1 MADTATPVR
10 LQFGPFLADFR
21 ACELRKDGR
30 RIRLQEKPML
40 LLWALASKPG
50 EVISREDLQK
60 LLWPGDTF
68 VDFEIGLNA
77 VVRKLREALAD
88 SPENPKYIET
98 IPKRGYRF
106 VAPVAPD
113 GREEQALSPKQ
124 TPADGPPTD
133 TSLGRR
139 TIASLVETVSEY
151 RRAKRFWMMIAAVL
165 GIVGLAVAFGH
176 VNVAKIAALRDRGS
190 VASGPPTIRSLA
202 VLPLQNL
209 SNDSAQEYLSDGMTD
224 ALITDLAQIAS
235 VKVISRTSSMQYKE
249 TKKSLPEIAR
259 ELNVDG
265 IVEGTV
271 QRSGD
276 RVRITAQLI
285 HGPSDKHLWA
295 NSYEREMRDVLTL
308 EREVTADIADRVQ
321 ARITLER
328 EPVQPRP
335 VNPKALDAYLQG
347 NYHLN
352 TNAGPHNEELRK
364 AGEFFQQ
371 AINADPNFAPAYVGL
386 AEAHY
391 TVWWESDNDL
401 AVMTRAS
408 ERALVLD
415 PNSSDAW
422 VELGL
427 VRLADWDWV
436 AAEEQTRRAIILNP
450 NSANGHEY
458 LGEILDA
465 LGKSEEGWRE
475 HIIAQQL
482 DPNQDHLVWILRLRG
497 EYDRAIDILKG
508 MSERRPQD
516 PLVYWNLSENYFLKG
531 LYAEWA
537 NELGRSISLFF
548 SPKIADEFTRSFKSS
563 GYKGAL
569 RIWARELELLAQNK
583 EAYFPGVLAEE
594 YAALGDKDRAF
605 YWLEQGCTHSHRSVA
620 DPILPFV
627 KVDPSLAVLHSD
639 PRFVAVLRC
648 MRLPP

>member
-1 MADTATPVR
+1 MAAGFEKTGAIIPRVYLPLEEVVQGHFRLGPWLVQPSLNSAVRNGTTSRLTPKAMEVLVCLAHHAGDLVTKEEV
-10 LQFGPFLADFR
+10 LQTVWSDAFVGDDVLKR
-21 ACELRKDGR
+21 SISELRRVFEDDVKDPQF
-30 RIRLQEKPML
+30 IQ
-40 LLWALASKPG
+40 
-50 EVISREDLQK
+50 
-60 LLWPGDTF
+60 
-68 VDFEIGLNA
+68 
-77 VVRKLREALAD
+77 
-88 SPENPKYIET
+88 T
-98 IPKRGYRF
+98 IAKRGYRLIAS
-106 VAPVAPD
+106 VEWADRSSVEPSKPGIDQVPVARNRKLWMAAY
-113 GREEQALSPKQ
+113 GV
-124 TPADGPPTD
+124 
-133 TSLGRR
+133 TS
-139 TIASLVETVSEY
+139 
-151 RRAKRFWMMIAAVL
+151 
-165 GIVGLAVAFGH
+165 
-176 VNVAKIAALRDRGS
+176 AALILVLLGAFDVGGLRSRLRVG
-190 VASGPPTIRSLA
+190 ATPQIRSIA
-202 VLPLQNL
+202 VLPLRNL
-209 SNDSAQEYLSDGMTD
+209 SSDPNQEYFSDGLTD
-224 ALITDLAQIAS
+224 ELITNLAQIGS
-235 VKVISRTSSMQYKE
+235 LRVISHTSTMQYKS
-249 TKKSLPEIAR
+249 TKKPLPEIAR

-450 NSANGHEY
+450 
-458 LGEILDA
+458 
-465 LGKSEEGWRE
+465 
-475 HIIAQQL
+475 
-482 DPNQDHLVWILRLRG
+482 
-497 EYDRAIDILKG
+497 
-508 MSERRPQD
+508 
-516 PLVYWNLSENYFLKG
+516 
-531 LYAEWA
+531 
-537 NELGRSISLFF
+537 
-548 SPKIADEFTRSFKSS
+548 KI
-563 GYKGAL
+563 
-569 RIWARELELLAQNK
+569 
-583 EAYFPGVLAEE
+583 
-594 YAALGDKDRAF
+594 
-605 YWLEQGCTHSHRSVA
+605 
-620 DPILPFV
+620 
-627 KVDPSLAVLHSD
+627 
-639 PRFVAVLRC
+639 
-648 MRLPP
+648 

>member
-1 MADTATPVR
+1 
-10 LQFGPFLADFR
+10 
-21 ACELRKDGR
+21 
-30 RIRLQEKPML
+30 ML
-40 LLWALASKPG
+40 LLGALASKPG

-68 VDFEIGLNA
+68 VDFETGLNA
-77 VVRKLREALAD
+77 AVRKLREALAD

-106 VAPVAPD
+106 VAAVAPD
-113 GREEQALSPKQ
+113 GREGQTLTPKQ
-124 TPADGPPTD
+124 PPADGSPTD
-133 TSLGRR
+133 TSLGQR
-139 TIASLVETVSEY
+139 TNAPVVETVSEY
-151 RRAKRFWMMIAAVL
+151 RRAKRFWMIIAAVL
-165 GIVGLAVAFGH
+165 AVAGLAVGFGQI
-176 VNVAKIAALRDRGS
+176 NVAKIAALRSRGS
-190 VASGPPTIRSLA
+190 ADSGPPTIRSLA

-209 SNDSAQEYLSDGMTD
+209 SNDPAQEYLSDGMTD
-224 ALITDLAQIAS
+224 ALITDLAQFAS

-295 NSYEREMRDVLTL
+295 NSYEREMRDVLAL

-321 ARITLER
+321 ARITIEH
-328 EPVQPRP
+328 ETVQPRP
-335 VNPKALDAYLQG
+335 ANPKALDAYLQG

-352 TNAGPHNEELRK
+352 KTNAAPHDEELRK

-386 AEAHY
+386 AQAHY

-401 AVMTRAS
+401 AVMTQAS

-450 NSANGHEY
+450 NSASGHEY

-482 DPNQDHLVWILRLRG
+482 DPNEDHLSDSLRWRG
-497 EYDRAIDILKG
+497 EYDRAIDVLQK
-508 MSERRPQD
+508 MAERRPQD
-516 PLVYWNLSENYFLKG
+516 GLVHWNLSENYFLKG
-531 LYAEWA
+531 LYAGWA
-537 NELGRSISLFF
+537 NELGRSISMFGF
-548 SPKIADEFTRSFKSS
+548 PKIADEFTRSFKSS
-563 GYKGAL
+563 GYIGAL
-569 RIWARELELLAQNK
+569 RIWARELELMAQN
-583 EAYFPGVLAEE
+583 EQAYFPGVLAED

-605 YWLEQGCTHSHRSVA
+605 YWLEDGCKHSHRSVA
-620 DPILPFV
+620 DPIQPFA
-627 KVDPSLAVLHSD
+627 KVDPGFAVLHSD
-639 PRFVAVLRC
+639 PRFAAVLRC

>member
-1 MADTATPVR
+1 
-10 LQFGPFLADFR
+10 
-21 ACELRKDGR
+21 
-30 RIRLQEKPML
+30 ML
-40 LLWALASKPG
+40 LLGALASKPG

-113 GREEQALSPKQ
+113 GREEQSLSPKQ
-124 TPADGPPTD
+124 TPADGSPTD
-133 TSLGRR
+133 TSLAQR
-139 TIASLVETVSEY
+139 TNAPVVETVSEY
-151 RRAKRFWMMIAAVL
+151 RRAKRFWMTIAAVL
-165 GIVGLAVAFGH
+165 GIVGLAVAFGQ
-176 VNVAKIAALRDRGS
+176 VNVAKIVALRHRGS
-190 VASGPPTIRSLA
+190 IENGPPSIRSLA

-209 SNDSAQEYLSDGMTD
+209 SNDPAQEYLSDGMTD
-224 ALITDLAQIAS
+224 ALITDLAQISS

-276 RVRITAQLI
+276 HVRITAQLI

-321 ARITLER
+321 ARITIER
-328 EPVQPRP
+328 ETVQPRP

-352 TNAGPHNEELRK
+352 TNAAPHDEELRK

-386 AEAHY
+386 AQAHY

-422 VELGL
+422 VQLGL

-482 DPNQDHLVWILRLRG
+482 DPNQDHLVWVLRLRG
-497 EYDRAIDILKG
+497 QYDRAIDILKK

-516 PLVYWNLSENYFLKG
+516 PLVPWNLSENYFLKG

-548 SPKIADEFTRSFKSS
+548 SPKMADEFTRSFKNS
-563 GYKGAL
+563 GYTGAL
-569 RIWARELELLAQNK
+569 RIWVRELELMAQNK
-583 EAYFPGVLAEE
+583 QAYFPGVLAEE

-639 PRFVAVLRC
+639 PRFAAVLRC

>member
-1 MADTATPVR
+1 MAKIPTPIR
-10 LQFGPFLADFR
+10 LQFGPFLADFQ
-21 ACELRKDGR
+21 ACELRKNGR
-30 RIRLQEKPML
+30 KIHLQEKPML
-40 LLWALASKPG
+40 LLGALTAKPG
-50 EVISREDLQK
+50 EVVSREELHKQ
-60 LLWPGDTF
+60 LWPDDTF
-68 VDFEIGLNA
+68 VDFETGLNA

-88 SPENPKYIET
+88 NPENPRYIET

-106 VAPVAPD
+106 LGQVDSKGITEPSVSSGQD
-113 GREEQALSPKQ
+113 SPNVEL
-124 TPADGPPTD
+124 
-133 TSLGRR
+133 TSTSQGRR

-151 RRAKRFWMMIAAVL
+151 RRAKHVWMIAAAVFAL
-165 GIVGLAVAFGH
+165 GGLALTIVELNVLKVAGLHERAFG
-176 VNVAKIAALRDRGS
+176 
-190 VASGPPTIRSLA
+190 ASGAPAIHSIA

-209 SNDSAQEYLSDGMTD
+209 SGDSGQEYFSDGMTD
-224 ALITDLAQIAS
+224 ALITDFAQIAS

-295 NSYEREMRDVLTL
+295 NSYEREMRDILTL
-308 EREVTADIADRVQ
+308 EREVTADIADRVL
-321 ARITLER
+321 ARIER
-328 EPVQPRP
+328 ETVQPRP

-352 TNAGPHNEELRK
+352 TNAAPHDEELRK

-386 AEAHY
+386 AQAHY

-422 VELGL
+422 VQLGL

-475 HIIAQQL
+475 HVIAQQL
-482 DPNQDHLVWILRLRG
+482 DPNEDHLVWVLRLRG
-497 EYDRAIDILKG
+497 QYDRAIDILKK

-516 PLVYWNLSENYFLKG
+516 PLVYWNLSENYFLK
-531 LYAEWA
+531 
-537 NELGRSISLFF
+537 
-548 SPKIADEFTRSFKSS
+548 
-563 GYKGAL
+563 
-569 RIWARELELLAQNK
+569 
-583 EAYFPGVLAEE
+583 
-594 YAALGDKDRAF
+594 
-605 YWLEQGCTHSHRSVA
+605 
-620 DPILPFV
+620 
-627 KVDPSLAVLHSD
+627 
-639 PRFVAVLRC
+639 
-648 MRLPP
+648 

>member
-1 MADTATPVR
+1 MADTPTPVR

-40 LLWALASKPG
+40 LLGALASKPG

-77 VVRKLREALAD
+77 AVRKLREALAD
-88 SPENPKYIET
+88 NPENPKYIET

-106 VAPVAPD
+106 VAAVASD

-124 TPADGPPTD
+124 TPDDGSPTD

-151 RRAKRFWMMIAAVL
+151 RRAKRFWMIIAAVL
-165 GIVGLAVAFGH
+165 AVAGLAVGFGQI
-176 VNVAKIAALRDRGS
+176 NVAKIAALRSRGS
-190 VASGPPTIRSLA
+190 ADSGPPTIRSLA

-209 SNDSAQEYLSDGMTD
+209 SNDPAQEYLSDGMTD
-224 ALITDLAQIAS
+224 ALITDLAQFAS

-295 NSYEREMRDVLTL
+295 NSYEREMRDILTL
-308 EREVTADIADRVQ
+308 EREVTADIADRVL
-321 ARITLER
+321 ARIER
-328 EPVQPRP
+328 ETVQPRP

-352 TNAGPHNEELRK
+352 TNAAPHDEELRK

-386 AEAHY
+386 AQAHY

-401 AVMTRAS
+401 AIMTRAS
-408 ERALVLD
+408 ERALALD

-475 HIIAQQL
+475 HVIAQQL
-482 DPNQDHLVWILRLRG
+482 DPNEDHLVWVLRLRG
-497 EYDRAIDILKG
+497 QYDRAIDILKK

-531 LYAEWA
+531 LHAEWA

-548 SPKIADEFTRSFKSS
+548 SPKMADEFTRSFKSS

-569 RIWARELELLAQNK
+569 RIWVRELELMAQNK
-583 EAYFPGVLAEE
+583 QAYFPGVLAEE

-620 DPILPFV
+620 DPILPSV

-639 PRFVAVLRC
+639 PRFASVLRC
-648 MRLPP
+648 MRFPP